1 MNTSDNNFTY
11 ADALDFLVAMGSLK
25 EVEEM
30 EAILSDKESKR
41 IFFAQQ
47 LMFIERIERDIWRTC
62 RKYVELYTTDITS
75 PNLGSLKNEV
85 LVGMNI
91 LRVTKTIRDM
101 IAKNKKNANVN
112 ECLLIKSLFS
122 MLEKIF
128 LK

>member
-1 MNTSDNNFTY
+1 MNTSDNNFSC
-11 ADALDFLVAMGSLK
+11 AGALDFLIAMGSLK

-30 EAILSDKESKR
+30 EAILTNKESKR
-41 IFFAQQ
+41 IFFAQR
-47 LMFIERIERDIWRTC
+47 LTFIERIELDIWSTC
-62 RKYVELYTTDITS
+62 QKYVELYTADITS

-91 LRVTKTIRDM
+91 LRVTKMIRDM
-101 IAKNKKNANVN
+101 IAKNKKDANVN